1 MYASEICAPYGYFV
15 QTEVF
20 KRMRL
25 CFDPR
30 SYKRKSLKLVVSVKI
45 VIYESVKLF
54 GKNILE
60 KTEMTRVDSYYG
72 HVGVVEL
79 VDGVEKSAVAAYADE
94 QFGIVIVVAGDRKSF
109 IFQFRRKFLFYFGG
123 TSLAVC
129 MKAYK
134 FFHLPK
140 NPFNL
145 EKVSL
150 LPKSP

>member
-1 MYASEICAPYGYFV
+1 MLLKFV
-15 QTEVF
+15 LLMVISFRLRCSNACVF
-20 KRMRL
+20 VL
-25 CFDPR
+25 TL

-94 QFGIVIVVAGDRKSF
+94 QFGIVIVVASDRKSF
-109 IFQFRRKFLFYFGG
+109 ICAEIGRASCRER
-123 TSLAVC
+123 V
-129 MKAYK
+129 
-134 FFHLPK
+134 
-140 NPFNL
+140 
-145 EKVSL
+145 
-150 LPKSP
+150 